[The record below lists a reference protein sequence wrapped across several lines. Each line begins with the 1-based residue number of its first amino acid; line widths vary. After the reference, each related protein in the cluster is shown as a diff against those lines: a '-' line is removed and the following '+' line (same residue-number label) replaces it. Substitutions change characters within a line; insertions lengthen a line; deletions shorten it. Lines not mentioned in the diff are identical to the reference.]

1 MRAACTACTTET
13 NASVNLYNPPT
24 YSIIFSISIK
34 GFVIIKEQQYN
45 RISADCQVEIL
56 TGRNFKDFFVTA
68 RLLDMQPDRWKS
80 KNNQ

>member
-1 MRAACTACTTET
+1 MHTACITET

-45 RISADCQVEIL
+45 RISANCQEEIL
-56 TGRNFKDFFVTA
+56 TGRNFKDFFITA